1 MRIYYTSLVYYHTY
15 DITWACLPTWA
26 WTAVEA
32 DLAVVC
38 ASAPALKV
46 FFRRYLNISNQR
58 SGYNVGYVHKISSHQ
73 GYTGGPPQSPI
84 HPDKITSTSS
94 PTAGIKISHG
104 MNVKVQ
110 SRDEISEYASFE
122 HGSWE
127 LTSPQ
132 AIHGNSHAPVW
143 SEAPRT
149 VCFATFRQKET
160 RDKDNGTTRGWQ

>member
-15 DITWACLPTWA
+15 DITWACLPDWA

-46 FFRRYLNISNQR
+46 FFRRYLNISRQR
-58 SGYNVGYVHKISSHQ
+58 SGYNLGYVHNISSHQ
-73 GYTGGPPQSPI
+73 GYTGGPLQSPT

-94 PTAGIKISHG
+94 PISGIKISHG

-110 SRDEISEYASFE
+110 SRDEISEYASSE
-122 HGSWE
+122 HSSWE
-127 LTSPQ
+127 LTSPH

-149 VCFATFRQKET
+149 VCFAAFRQKET
-160 RDKDNGTTRGWQ
+160 RDNDNGTTRGWR